1 MTPSILKVASAA
13 IDATLRAALLE
24 EVAGLPAGTWS
35 RNIRRFYA
43 EAPTQFPQ
51 ADPMWFSTRS
61 MDLYT
66 SLMKGAMGILKSRE
80 QVEDVVGEV
89 FSKDWIKALAKSFA
103 QNEVMERGASGMS
116 KANGL
121 LYNRGKQWA
130 LDIVRSK
137 RYRTQQQGLEVGVSD
152 DDTYRVEP
160 STEWG
165 TRFSEKDRA
174 VALLNLMD
182 RDTRVRD
189 RVLALVRLE
198 GKSRDADVL
207 EVKVRNPSYSV
218 YDIEDTL
225 GFARRSG
232 YVGQALKR
240 VFDIIAD
247 VSASDRALANAV
259 EVSLQAEGSS
269 MSRMGSSSG
278 PLVRLFEELGLV

>member
-1 MTPSILKVASAA
+1 MNTSILKVASAA

-24 EVAGLPAGTWS
+24 EVAGLTPGSWS
-35 RNIRRFYA
+35 RNIRRFYT
-43 EAPTQFPQ
+43 EAPGTFPN

-61 MDLYT
+61 MELYT
-66 SLMKGAMGILKSRE
+66 SLMKGATGILKSRE
-80 QVEDVVGEV
+80 RAEDVVSEV
-89 FSKDWIKALAKSFA
+89 FSKDWIKALAKAFVQS
-103 QNEVMERGASGMS
+103 EVMERGASGLS

-137 RYRTQQQGLEVGVSD
+137 GYRTEQHGLEVGAPD
-152 DDTYRVEP
+152 ADTFRVDP

-174 VALLNLMD
+174 VALINLMD
-182 RDTRVRD
+182 RDPRVRD
-189 RVLALVRLE
+189 RVLALVRNE

-240 VFDIIAD
+240 VYDIIAD
-247 VSASDRALANAV
+247 ASAADKVLADAV
-259 EVSLQAEGSS
+259 EVALQAEGSV
-269 MSRMGSSSG
+269 MSRMGSASG
-278 PLVRLFEELGLV
+278 PLLRLFEELGLV